1 MIDSFNN
8 SLKELGDIES
18 WSRTIEED
26 MRAVACTLEYTYKV
40 ELSFLLLLHPFL
52 YNSCI
57 SVLFDYVLSLK
68 QKKQKQSLILLFS
81 LIK

>member
-57 SVLFDYVLSLK
+57 SYLFVVLSLK
-68 QKKQKQSLILLFS
+68 QK
-81 LIK
+81 

>member
-1 MIDSFNN
+1 MIYSFNN

-52 YNSCI
+52 YTSCI
-57 SVLFDYVLSLK
+57 SFLFVVLSLK